1 MAWLMEIT
9 ERRYGNLD
17 LVCVMVC
24 VQLQL
29 SALNSCPSVVAPAN
43 PICPGNDTSGVTFE
57 ERVCTC
63 PPQCKAPPGDAGAT
77 GVSPA
82 VYGAVGGGGALVV
95 LALAGLIVYCCRRRS
110 KTRKVQN
117 QVSVAVSKSPSSE
130 QSLTKSSPNSTQRDT
145 SEAVSCSVTSGPSS
159 ARYGA
164 RLSNSRF
171 HGLMFFC

>member
-1 MAWLMEIT
+1 
-9 ERRYGNLD
+9 
-17 LVCVMVC
+17 MVC

-57 ERVCTC
+57 ERVCTG